1 MSYINDSM
9 KYTSLSVFVCLLL
22 ANCVSSQNAD
32 STTVSRKLE
41 NYIRLQ
47 YDNDF
52 FSATDR
58 YYTQG
63 IQLAI
68 VHPAIRYSPF
78 SYALVRLNKNA
89 LNYYALQ
96 FEQDC
101 FTPRS
106 IRYDTLNYT
115 ERPYA
120 ATFFVS
126 HALSSL
132 NPEQKM
138 ALHTQLDLGLIGP
151 CARCEDEQKA
161 IHRSLVNI
169 QPLGWE
175 YQLSTDYIVNYR
187 VKLEKGIFMKKNRE
201 VIANAAARLGTMY
214 TDASVGLTARMGFF
228 SPYFNNLGM
237 DKYHLYRKQNFQF
250 YGILK
255 GNIRAVGYNATLQG
269 GVFNHDNIYTIA
281 DDKIKRLLVDGLAG
295 FVLSYKRISLEY
307 SKVYISR
314 EFSGGLDHGWGKC
327 VILYCF

>member
-1 MSYINDSM
+1 MNYFFLYFSI
-9 KYTSLSVFVCLLL
+9 CLFLCSN
-22 ANCVSSQNAD
+22 AFSQVAD
-32 STTVSRKLE
+32 SAAAPHKLE

-63 IQLAI
+63 IQLSI
-68 VHPAIRYSPF
+68 IHPVIRFSPF
-78 SYALVRLNKNA
+78 SYALIRLNKNA
-89 LNYYALQ
+89 LNYYGLQ

-120 ATFFVS
+120 AIFFVAHS
-126 HALSSL
+126 LASL
-132 NPEQKM
+132 NPEKKI
-138 ALHTQLDLGLIGP
+138 ALKTQLDLGVIGP

-175 YQLSTDYIVNYR
+175 YQLKTDYIINYR
-187 VKLEKGIFMKKNRE
+187 VLFEKGIFNKKNRE
-201 VIANAAARLGTMY
+201 VIVNTAARLGTIY
-214 TDASVGLTARMGFF
+214 TDASAGITGRMGFF
-228 SPYFNNLGM
+228 SPYFSNLGM
-237 DKYHLYRKQNFQF
+237 DKEHVYRRSNFQF

-255 GNIRAVGYNATLQG
+255 GNVSLVGYNATLQG
-269 GVFNHDNIYTIA
+269 GVFNHENSYTVSN
-281 DDKIKRLLVDGLAG
+281 DKIDRVVLDGLAG
-295 FVLSYKRISLEY
+295 FVLTYKRISLEY
-307 SKVYISR
+307 SKLYISR
-314 EFSGGLDHGWGKC
+314 EFAGGLDHGWGKC
-327 VILYCF
+327 VIMYCF